1 MEILSN
7 VTTTGT
13 GLFAAQTFQAEFLRS
28 SRAYNPDI
36 DPRMPVHDALAGNLT
51 IWPNAT
57 VIVSNIDLYPTPN
70 VAASS
75 YGAIRVKGEVI
86 LYGNLFTGNSTLANL
101 TRNVASTINSTIS
114 GNLTSG
120 NIVTILG
127 LRTVT
132 TQGLDHAK

>member
-7 VTTTGT
+7 VTTSGT

-28 SRAYNPDI
+28 SPAYSPDI
-36 DPRMPVHDALAGNLT
+36 DPRMPVHDFLDGNLT

-57 VIVSNIDLYPTPN
+57 VIVSNIDLYPSPN

-86 LYGNLFTGNSTLANL
+86 LYGNLFTGNSTLASL

-114 GNLTSG
+114 GNLTAG

-132 TQGLDHAK
+132 A